1 MFVVVVDGAEEPPGV
16 PAEITITPSSVP
28 SLPAEGA
35 LSRGRS
41 FGLSAGSLGGL
52 VISWSKAGSEFE
64 LDCNLKSTLNFFKL
78 SICFLWSVAIEGGP
92 LQTGLVI
99 LGELS
104 KGLIFSLFDVGDV
117 CLVSW
122 TRHSFASPDGEAT
135 MLGEGLAAVGE
146 EADVGVAA
154 VSTGA
159 VPVWGDGREEEP
171 AEAPPILF
179 CRGERGLW
187 APLTTEDHVP
197 PEELLL
203 LGGVTGTSP
212 GALWEIKSTPAETP
226 VVLQGGTL

>member
-1 MFVVVVDGAEEPPGV
+1 MFVVVVLDGAGPVPGV
-16 PAEITITPSSVP
+16 PGAITTTPSSVP
-28 SLPAEGA
+28 SRPAVEA

-41 FGLSAGSLGGL
+41 LGLSAGSLGGL
-52 VISWSKAGSEFE
+52 VIIWSKAGSEFE

-78 SICFLWSVAIEGGP
+78 SICFLWSGAIEGGP

-104 KGLIFSLFDVGDV
+104 KGLMFSLFAVGDV

-135 MLGEGLAAVGE
+135 ILGAGLAAVGE

-159 VPVWGDGREEEP
+159 VPVCGDGREEVP
-171 AEAPPILF
+171 VGAPPILF
-179 CRGERGLW
+179 CRGERGL
-187 APLTTEDHVP
+187 
-197 PEELLL
+197 
-203 LGGVTGTSP
+203 
-212 GALWEIKSTPAETP
+212 
-226 VVLQGGTL
+226 